1 MKKAVG
7 ILFILL
13 GISSLVVMLLNFPT
27 NGAED
32 HNKTFVSSF
41 VVDGVDQGAG
51 YFYNRGSVSNPEY
64 HFTDQSGKET
74 IYFEV
79 DNYTIDNNKQEE
91 ASQNSNNYTAWLF
104 GIIFLPAIFLSTGF
118 CMVFIDY

>member
-1 MKKAVG
+1 MRKAVG

-13 GISSLVVMLLNFPT
+13 GIGSLVVMLLNFPE

-51 YFYNRGSVSNPEY
+51 YFYNRGSVSNPKY
-64 HFTDQSGKET
+64 YFTNQSGEET
-74 IYFEV
+74 FYFGV
-79 DNYTIDNNKQEE
+79 DNYTVDNNKQEE
-91 ASQNSNNYTAWLF
+91 ANQNSNNFSAWLF
-104 GIIFLPAIFLSTGF
+104 GIIFLPAISLSVGLYI
-118 CMVFIDY
+118 VFIEY

>member
-1 MKKAVG
+1 MRKAVG

-13 GISSLVVMLLNFPT
+13 GISSLVVMLLNFPA

-32 HNKTFVSSF
+32 KNKTFVSSF
-41 VVDGVDQGAG
+41 VADGMDQGAG

-64 HFTDQSGKET
+64 HFIDQSGEEN

-79 DNYTIDNNKQEE
+79 DNYTVDNNKQDE
-91 ASQNSNNYTAWLF
+91 ANQNSNSFSAWLF
-104 GIIFLPAIFLSTGF
+104 GILFLPIICLFVGF
-118 CMVFIDY
+118 CVVFIEY